1 MRALVIANGEPPSLA
16 VWTELMP
23 SVDLVVAADGGAD
36 IALAH
41 AVTPHAVV
49 GDLDSVSAKARS
61 RIPDD
66 CFHRDADPHSTD
78 LQKAIRFAID
88 YGASEIDVIAW
99 GGNRAD
105 HALANLSVLTL
116 FRAQAMIRLID
127 DLFEVTLVNDRA
139 EVEAPLG
146 TVVSLVAI
154 GPCQGVHTTGLRWDL
169 NGEPLAFSPRGI
181 HNEMAKTHASISVDS
196 GDLLLFLGR
205 WVEKHG

>member
-16 VWTELMP
+16 LWTELLA
-23 SVDLVVAADGGAD
+23 SVGLIVAADGGAD
-36 IALAH
+36 LALAEGIL
-41 AVTPHAVV
+41 PDAVV
-49 GDLDSVSAKARS
+49 GDLDSVSATARS
-61 RIPDD
+61 RISAER
-66 CFHRDADPHSTD
+66 FHRDADPHRTD

-88 YGASEIDVIAW
+88 NGAGEIDVIAW

-105 HALANLSVLTL
+105 HALANLSVLPL
-116 FRAQAMIRLID
+116 FREEALIRLVD

-139 EVEAPLG
+139 EIKAPPG

-154 GPCQGVHTTGLRWDL
+154 GTCEGVRTTGLRWDL
-169 NGEPLAFSPRGI
+169 DGEALTFSPRGI